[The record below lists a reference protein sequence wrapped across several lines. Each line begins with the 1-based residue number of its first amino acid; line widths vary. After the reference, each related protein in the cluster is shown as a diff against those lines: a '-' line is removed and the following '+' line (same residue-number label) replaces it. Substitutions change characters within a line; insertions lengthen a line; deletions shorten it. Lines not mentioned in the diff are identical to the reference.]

1 MIVQSDFLDH
11 WKTQMLIDLLDDPCA
26 PIYVIRLWAHCQNRK
41 THRFPRVNPSVTKA
55 ICHAKCDPQLFHD
68 SMIIAGFIRVEG
80 DVMIAHDWDDVN
92 SSLIANWENGK
103 KGGRPSKKNPSKTHG
118 LTQTKP
124 THNPSITDKRREE
137 KIREEQPPEK
147 VDDELLFSH
156 PEYRHISSCEELNK
170 ISIESYLHIKQS
182 FPKVRHEEVVKM
194 AVLKAKDP
202 DKEIKSQFQWL
213 VSQFRYADEIPESLD
228 CSHLIAEICE

>member
-1 MIVQSDFLDH
+1 
-11 WKTQMLIDLLDDPCA
+11 
-26 PIYVIRLWAHCQNRK
+26 
-41 THRFPRVNPSVTKA
+41 
-55 ICHAKCDPQLFHD
+55 
-68 SMIIAGFIRVEG
+68 
-80 DVMIAHDWDDVN
+80 
-92 SSLIANWENGK
+92 
-103 KGGRPSKKNPSKTHG
+103 
-118 LTQTKP
+118 
-124 THNPSITDKRREE
+124 
-137 KIREEQPPEK
+137 
-147 VDDELLFSH
+147 LFSH